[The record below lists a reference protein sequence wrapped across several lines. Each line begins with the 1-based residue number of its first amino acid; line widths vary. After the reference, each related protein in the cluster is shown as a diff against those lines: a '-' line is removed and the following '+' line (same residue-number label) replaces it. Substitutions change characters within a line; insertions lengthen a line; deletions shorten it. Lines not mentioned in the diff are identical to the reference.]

1 MDKFNS
7 VEEILIF
14 AIEREQEAVNFY
26 TRLSANAKN
35 DEMKKVFVEFAQE
48 EVAHKARLTR
58 IKEEHIYIFAPEKV
72 LDLNISDYTV
82 PDVITP
88 DISYQATL
96 IVAMN
101 REKAAFK
108 LYTKLASKAEEPGL
122 KDLFMSLAQEESKHK
137 LRFEIEYDEYVLK
150 EN

>member
-7 VEEILIF
+7 ADEILIF

-26 TRLSANAKN
+26 QRLSANAKN
-35 DEMKKVFVEFAQE
+35 EEMKKVFADFAQE
-48 EVAHKARLTR
+48 EEGHKARLQK
-58 IKEEHIYIFAPEKV
+58 IKEDKIYIFAPEKV
-72 LDLNISDYTV
+72 LDLNISDYVV

-88 DISYQATL
+88 DISYPATL

-108 LYTKLASKAEEPGL
+108 LYLKLASITEVSGL
-122 KDLFMSLAQEESKHK
+122 KELFTALAQEESKHK
-137 LRFEIEYDEYVLK
+137 LRFEIEYDEFVLK